1 MVKFHQKCNLV
12 RLAIEDVLENDEA
25 LIGLYLTESTYD
37 ICRVVSF
44 STLGLTVGRQGI
56 QRDLSNH
63 DEAELLLET
72 YYNQCNEIVQQ
83 AERVISNVKNTE
95 EIINIMLDANRNSLM
110 LTELKVTIGT
120 LGFTIGM
127 FFTALYGMNLLNFI
141 EESDYGL
148 GAVTGVASI
157 IAAGITWYN
166 FRKLTSIRKVS
177 MTGLAPKVPLSNGHR
192 YRVPMA
198 AIQQTGSPGP
208 LGSMLMRRRQNMG
221 PSNRALMWK
230 WLVEKRTP

>member
-1 MVKFHQKCNLV
+1 M
-12 RLAIEDVLENDEA
+12 
-25 LIGLYLTESTYD
+25 
-37 ICRVVSF
+37 
-44 STLGLTVGRQGI
+44 

-110 LTELKVTIGT
+110 LMELKVTIGT
-120 LGFTIGM
+120 LCFTIGM

-148 GAVTGVASI
+148 AAVTGVASV

-166 FRKLTSIRKVS
+166 FRKLTSVRKVS
-177 MTGLAPKVPLSNGHR
+177 MTGLASKEPLSSGRR

-198 AIQQTGSPGP
+198 AIQHARSTGSPGP
-208 LGSMLMRRRQNMG
+208 LGSMFMHRRQNMG